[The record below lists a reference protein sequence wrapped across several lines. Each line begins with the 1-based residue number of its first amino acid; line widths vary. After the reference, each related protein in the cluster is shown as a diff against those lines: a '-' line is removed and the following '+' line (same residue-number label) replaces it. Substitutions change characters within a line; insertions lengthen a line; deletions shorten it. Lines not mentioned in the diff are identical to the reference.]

1 MRSNVFA
8 VSCIHHNHLC
18 NVFVEFCHRA
28 HLRVRCSSYL
38 ATTVRSAPVVALE
51 DEVDHFSKKPS
62 NSDETGP
69 GEHTR
74 EGDHRLKEE
83 LFRVADVDIDAAD
96 APDDQSETQS
106 TGKVHVLKNYTERW
120 FCINMSG
127 AAAQGQQPPQQA
139 APASKWHILR
149 SLLFQMAI
157 FYFVT
162 SFFRKQSAPTQTQP
176 DGSPVKPGFNT
187 FPNLQEMDLH
197 VFLTEFP
204 EFEVQRDRSSVV
216 WSEEGLRYGNWNDGP
231 QKDGSRYKTLDVSV
245 PESVQQ
251 NGSWYIHVFCVKSG
265 FSLDPNDEDYSPN
278 AMAHS
283 MKPMNKYR
291 KRRVHN
297 TANLITGQ
305 AEVAPGAL
313 KVPRGTVGVTPD
325 VISYYHTNLTLNI
338 VDDQTAWTKGSVPVP
353 FDQYIKFDE
362 AGGYSPVVYI
372 NDYWN
377 LAQDYQPL
385 NETTKNVTLNMVF
398 APLALFKFQMYVS
411 MTKQNTWNTWSQSLG
426 GTDPTDEDQDTLK
439 QTLLDTNP
447 YLLGLTV
454 AVSILHSVFEFLA
467 FKNDVQ
473 FWRSRKSLEGLSVRS
488 VFFNVFQSLV
498 VLLYILDNETNMIV
512 IISVF
517 IGLCIDFWKVTK
529 VVNIRL
535 DRENLIAG
543 VLPRIVLVDMPSYTQ
558 SSTKQYDMLA
568 FRYLSWLLFPL
579 FLCYGVYSLLY
590 HEHKGWYSFV
600 LTMCY
605 GFLLTFGF
613 ITMTPQLF
621 INYKLKSVAHLP
633 WRMLTYKALNTF
645 IDDMFAFVIK
655 MPTMY
660 RIGCFRDDIVFFI
673 FLYQRWIYRVDPKR
687 VNEFGT
693 SGEDTTPVE
702 AEAEGNALEE
712 RPGDHS
718 SEQGSKSAVDKKQ
731 D

>member
-1 MRSNVFA
+1 MS
-8 VSCIHHNHLC
+8 
-18 NVFVEFCHRA
+18 
-28 HLRVRCSSYL
+28 
-38 ATTVRSAPVVALE
+38 ATP
-51 DEVDHFSKKPS
+51 
-62 NSDETGP
+62 
-69 GEHTR
+69 
-74 EGDHRLKEE
+74 
-83 LFRVADVDIDAAD
+83 
-96 APDDQSETQS
+96 
-106 TGKVHVLKNYTERW
+106 
-120 FCINMSG
+120 
-127 AAAQGQQPPQQA
+127 QGQQQQQQA
-139 APASKWHILR
+139 APPSKWQILR
-149 SLLFQMAI
+149 SLMFQMAI

-176 DGSPVKPGFNT
+176 DGSPIKPGFNT
-187 FPNLQEMDLH
+187 FPNLQEMDLY

-204 EFEVQRDRSSVV
+204 EFEIQRDRSSLV
-216 WSEEGLRYGNWNDGP
+216 WSEEGLRYGSWNDGP
-231 QKDGSRYKTLDVSV
+231 QKDGSWLKTLAVPV

-251 NGSWYIHVFCVKSG
+251 NGSWYIHAFCVKSG
-265 FSLDPNDEDYSPN
+265 FSLDPSDEEDYSSN
-278 AMAHS
+278 AVAYS
-283 MKPMNKYR
+283 MKAMNRYR

-297 TANLITGQ
+297 TANLITGE
-305 AEVAPGAL
+305 AEVAPGAIQ
-313 KVPRGTVGVTPD
+313 VPRGTVGVVPD
-325 VISYYHTNLTLNI
+325 VISYYHPNLTLNI
-338 VDDQTAWTKGSVPVP
+338 VEDQTAWTKGAVPAP

-362 AGGYSPVVYI
+362 NGGYSPVIYI

-385 NETTKNVTLNMVF
+385 NETTKNVTLNIVF
-398 APLALFKFQMYVS
+398 APLTLMKFQMYVS

-426 GTDPTDEDQDTLK
+426 GTDPTDEEQDTLK
-439 QTLLDTNP
+439 QALLDTNP

-454 AVSILHSVFEFLA
+454 VVSILHSVFEFLA

-473 FWRSRKSLEGLSVRS
+473 FWRSRKTLEGLSVRS

-517 IGLCIDFWKVTK
+517 IGLCIDLWKVTK

-543 VLPRIVLVDMPSYTQ
+543 VLPRVVLVDMPSYTQ

-568 FRYLSWLLFPL
+568 FKYLSWVLFPM
-579 FLCYGVYSLLY
+579 FICYGVYSLFY

-693 SGEDTTPVE
+693 SGEPAT
-702 AEAEGNALEE
+702 EE
-712 RPGDHS
+712 ESGDHTNEHS
-718 SEQGSKSAVDKKQ
+718 VKSAQDKKQ